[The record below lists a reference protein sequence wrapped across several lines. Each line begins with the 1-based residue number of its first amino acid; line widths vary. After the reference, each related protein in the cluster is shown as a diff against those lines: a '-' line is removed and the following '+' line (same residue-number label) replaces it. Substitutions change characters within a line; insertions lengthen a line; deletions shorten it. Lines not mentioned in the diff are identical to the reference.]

1 MRIENFP
8 ALWFPPLTFYKE
20 GGVIDTDK
28 MARELSKIY
37 PYSKGV
43 LVPGSTGDGWVLS
56 QEKQEA
62 LVRFF
67 LKGFDFG
74 RFSMMIG
81 ALKPTADETIQS
93 IAGWCV
99 ILKEMSGKSDAAE
112 AMAALDV
119 KAFVFC
125 VPAGMQDRKAQLKE
139 MGRILDLG
147 LPMAF
152 YQLPLVT
159 GVTVDP
165 AVVAELADKYP
176 NLIVAKDSGGV
187 DEMAKSGLLKER
199 LMLLRGA
206 EGDQTEMVTGSSAVY
221 DGLLLSTVNCFAR
234 EHSEL
239 MQGKRDY
246 SGYGDVISE
255 VFAAVKEPVSNPFSD
270 AVRAVCYAKEYGAE
284 AARMDIYCYNG
295 RKLPPELTAKAAE
308 SLLRHMQRG

>member
-1 MRIENFP
+1 MKIKDFP
-8 ALWFPPLTFYKE
+8 TLWFPPLTYYKE

-93 IAGWCV
+93 IAGWCE
-99 ILKEMSGKSDAAE
+99 ILRQISGKSDDAE

-125 VPAGMQDRKAQLKE
+125 VPAGMDARDAQLKE
-139 MGRILDLG
+139 MGRILDVG

-165 AVVAELADKYP
+165 AVVAELAEKHP

-187 DEMAKSGLLKER
+187 DEMAKSGLLKDR

-206 EGDQTEMVTGSSAVY
+206 EGDQTEMITGNAPIY

-255 VFAAVKEPVSNPFSD
+255 VFAAVKAPVSNPFSD
-270 AVRAVCYAKEYGAE
+270 AVRAVCCAKEYGPEVAK
-284 AARMDIYCYNG
+284 MDIYCYNG
-295 RKLPPELTAKAAE
+295 KKLPAELAAKAAE
-308 SLLRHMQRG
+308 SLRRHMQQG